1 MATYEY
7 KCPQCETVL
16 TVNRGITEEDPGYT
30 CKTCNISLNKVYSK
44 SNFGI
49 TFNGS
54 GFYSK
59 DK

>member
-1 MATYEY
+1 MPSYNY

-16 TVNRGITEEDPGYT
+16 TVVRSMMESDPGYT
-30 CKTCNISLNKVYSK
+30 CDACNIAMNRVYSV
-44 SNFGI
+44 GAI

>member
-1 MATYEY
+1 MPTYQY
-7 KCPQCETVL
+7 TCSKCNVITNVI
-16 TVNRGITEEDPGYT
+16 RGINDPEVEQKCST
-30 CKTCNISLNKVYSK
+30 CDIVLKRIFSV
-44 SNFGI
+44 GAI

>member
-1 MATYEY
+1 MPSYNY
-7 KCPQCETVL
+7 KCPQCEAVL
-16 TVNRGITEEDPGYT
+16 TVVRSMMESDPGYT
-30 CKTCNISLNKVYSK
+30 CDACNIAMNRVYSV
-44 SNFGI
+44 GAI

>member
-1 MATYEY
+1 MPSYNY
-7 KCPQCETVL
+7 KCPQCEAVL
-16 TVNRGITEEDPGYT
+16 TVVRSMMESDPGYT
-30 CKTCNISLNKVYSK
+30 CDACNIAMTRVYSV
-44 SNFGI
+44 GAI

>member
-1 MATYEY
+1 MPSYNY
-7 KCPQCETVL
+7 KCPQCEAVL
-16 TVNRGITEEDPGYT
+16 TVVRSMMESDPGYT
-30 CKTCNISLNKVYSK
+30 CDTCNIAMNRVYSV
-44 SNFGI
+44 GAI

>member
-1 MATYEY
+1 MPTY
-7 KCPQCETVL
+7 Q
-16 TVNRGITEEDPGYT
+16 YT
-30 CKTCNISLNKVYSK
+30 CKNCKTITNVIRSINDPEKIEKCTSCKTILTKVYSV
-44 SNFGI
+44 GAV

>member
-1 MATYEY
+1 MPTY
-7 KCPQCETVL
+7 Q
-16 TVNRGITEEDPGYT
+16 YT
-30 CKTCNISLNKVYSK
+30 CKKCNVITNVIRGINDPEVEVNCSTCKIPLSRLYSI
-44 SNFGI
+44 GAI

>member
-1 MATYEY
+1 MPTYEY
-7 KCPQCETVL
+7 ACHKCGNFMSIVRSIAES
-16 TVNRGITEEDPGYT
+16 DPGYQ
-30 CKTCNISLNKVYSK
+30 CEKCNEAMAKVYSV
-44 SNFGI
+44 GAI